1 MKVRTDLQAGSIF
14 DNLPQEAQQTFQM
27 VSGFLSTASQ
37 NLTGAARDAVEKA
50 ESLWGCLTGA

>member
-27 VSGFLSTASQ
+27 VGTFLTTASQ
-37 NLTGAARDAVEKA
+37 SLTGAARDAVEKA
-50 ESLWGCLTGA
+50 ESVWSCLTGA